1 MLLFST
7 HTHTFIFIFKP
18 DIYLF
23 TVNQFVMIVVF
34 EWKNIR
40 NYISCFQAHNNTYLE
55 KKNKRQY
62 QN

>member
-1 MLLFST
+1 
-7 HTHTFIFIFKP
+7 
-18 DIYLF
+18 
-23 TVNQFVMIVVF
+23 MIVVF

-62 QN
+62 QNKNFYHTRIYIYIYIFITSI